1 MLTID
6 QQPGPRRRSVRWR
19 AASVVLP
26 AVAVLVLLGGCRP
39 APPGTST
46 RAPASLAAGTTQ
58 QQLAVGGL
66 QRTFRVYRP
75 ATLAS
80 SAPAP
85 LVVMLHGAL
94 GTGRQAQSS
103 YGWDAQADR
112 GRFVVAYPDGVKR
125 SWAVSHDCCGPPAAA
140 AVDDVAFITQM
151 VSAIAAAVPID
162 PARIYA
168 TGISNG
174 GMLAYRL
181 ACESRIFAAI
191 GPASATM
198 LGPCPSPAPI
208 SVIHLHGTAD
218 QTIPYTGG
226 MSKRDNRGAGARPA
240 QIDGPPMP
248 TLISTWRGIDHC
260 AQPSVSTAGPVTTSV
275 ANCPDGRSVELI
287 TIVGAGHQ
295 WPGQPG
301 PNPAIARALQLDSP
315 STALDATQTIWRFFS
330 AHPKPIGTRTSR

>member
-1 MLTID
+1 
-6 QQPGPRRRSVRWR
+6 
-19 AASVVLP
+19 
-26 AVAVLVLLGGCRP
+26 VLVLLGGCRP
-39 APPGTST
+39 QRAPAPPGAS
-46 RAPASLAAGTTQ
+46 RAPTGLAAGTTQ
-58 QQLAVGGL
+58 QQLTVGGL

-85 LVVMLHGAL
+85 LVVVLHGAF

-103 YGWDAQADR
+103 YGWDAPAGS
-112 GRFVVAYPDGVKR
+112 GRFVVAHPDGVKR

-181 ACESRIFAAI
+181 ACATTTFAAI

-198 LGPCPSPAPI
+198 LGPCASPAPI

-226 MSKRDNRGAGARPA
+226 MGRRDNRGAGAAGPVR
-240 QIDGPPMP
+240 IDGPAVP
-248 TLISTWRGIDHC
+248 R
-260 AQPSVSTAGPVTTSV
+260 
-275 ANCPDGRSVELI
+275 
-287 TIVGAGHQ
+287 
-295 WPGQPG
+295 
-301 PNPAIARALQLDSP
+301 
-315 STALDATQTIWRFFS
+315 
-330 AHPKPIGTRTSR
+330 